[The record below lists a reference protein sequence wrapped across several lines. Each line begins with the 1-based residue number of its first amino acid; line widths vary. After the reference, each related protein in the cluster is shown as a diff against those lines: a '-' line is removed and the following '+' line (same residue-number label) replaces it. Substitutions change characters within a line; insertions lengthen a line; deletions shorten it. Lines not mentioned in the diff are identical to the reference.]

1 MPATVEQVQDAILQL
16 EEVTS
21 AAMVKAAAIAQDA
34 AAAGQDAASA
44 PPRFKAASIAR
55 TDKAQKRKAAM
66 LEELKKEGY
75 IDFPDSQSVSDLASI
90 QTVSC
95 ASCRHV
101 FVDNTGIVGQ
111 LVQTISKH
119 IEANGG
125 RGTDFFSSSCK
136 QNHRMLALKHGKS
149 VRVRKD
155 NSFAA
160 DCSKCGYGRTWA
172 DTHALVKHQKTCTGK
187 APRCKKG
194 WKKV

>member
-21 AAMVKAAAIAQDA
+21 AAMAKAAAIAQDA

-44 PPRFKAASIAR
+44 PRVKAIQYYASI
-55 TDKAQKRKAAM
+55 TDKAQKRKAAK

-75 IDFPDSQSVSDLASI
+75 IDFPDNQSVSDLASI

-101 FVDNTGIVGQ
+101 FVDNTSRVAA
-111 LVQTISKH
+111 LVQAISKH

-125 RGTDFFSSSCK
+125 RGPDFFSSSCK
-136 QNHRMLALKHGKS
+136 QNKKMLALKHGKS
-149 VRVRKD
+149 VRVR
-155 NSFAA
+155 FAA
-160 DCSKCGYGRTWA
+160 DCSKCGYARTWA
-172 DTHALVKHQKTCTGK
+172 HTHAFVKHQKTCTGK